1 MENMSKI
8 LIELRKEK
16 SMSQKELADQTGIS
30 QSTIA
35 KIEIGRNEATS
46 NTIRKLSDFFN
57 VTSDYLLGRTD
68 ELGTV
73 LPSASIPV
81 LTDREAHV
89 LNLFRKM
96 SFAEQNRYIGFGEG
110 LLGNTETSKSTKR
123 RI

>member
-16 SMSQKELADQTGIS
+16 SISQKELADQTGIS

-46 NTIRKLSDFFN
+46 NTIRKLADFFN

-68 ELGTV
+68 ELGAVITPF
-73 LPSASIPV
+73 PSTDNYTDEEKKLIADYRE
-81 LTDREAHV
+81 LTPPLKRMIQET
-89 LNLFRKM
+89 LKTWK
-96 SFAEQNRYIGFGEG
+96 SSEI
-110 LLGNTETSKSTKR
+110 NTKKLS
-123 RI
+123 